1 MVLVILSGFVPSIF
15 FLVRRGMSLADFS
28 KAYLQQKRNKDAPE
42 VELKGFTAK
51 DFEDFEVGIAN
62 ALECH
67 RQGREP
73 EMPDMPPDMNQ
84 WAIEVKNRLAAF
96 FRAYDVYR
104 SNPGADV
111 GGFTVQQF
119 EEFEANV
126 NSICPGFFPTAE
138 EANWLRNHQGYDYA
152 GNFIN
157 DLKL

>member
-1 MVLVILSGFVPSIF
+1 
-15 FLVRRGMSLADFS
+15 MSLADFS
-28 KAYLQQKRNKDAPE
+28 KAYLQHKRNKDVPD

-51 DFEDFEVGIAN
+51 DFEDFEVGIAH
-62 ALECH
+62 ARECH

-104 SNPGADV
+104 SNPGVDV
-111 GGFTVQQF
+111 DGFTVQQF

-126 NSICPGFFPTAE
+126 NSICPGLLPGFFPTAE
-138 EANWLRNHQGYDYA
+138 EANWVRNHQDYDYA
-152 GNFIN
+152 GNFLN